1 MLSNHV
7 PVLYFQ
13 GKPLTALCW
22 GHNDR
27 RLFVATGHNLHVA
40 WIVKHVPSLQYL
52 CQRSVQCLVRCD
64 YNVEKLPL
72 PVKLCSNVQAL
83 FTPTIKVS
91 CLQLFYSETSQE
103 QMPLRVRLLREV
115 VAV

>member
-1 MLSNHV
+1 MLNNTIYY
-7 PVLYFQ
+7 LLCIFLQ

-27 RLFVATGHNLHVA
+27 RLFVAAGHCLHVA
-40 WIVKHVPSLQYL
+40 WIIKSVPSLQYL
-52 CQRSVQCLVRCD
+52 CQRSVQQLVRFD

-72 PVKLCSNVQAL
+72 PVKLGINVRAL

-91 CLQLFYSETSQE
+91 LKIF
-103 QMPLRVRLLREV
+103 
-115 VAV
+115 